1 MGATLPSLEA
11 NSTND
16 DHPALKPLHVLLPS
30 DVFPPRT
37 GGAGW
42 SSHALAL
49 ALLERGH
56 QVTALVPKAGLRG
69 LQRRVEAGVPVVEV
83 GYQPSRLPFVANWSR
98 FELFWPQFAQAIV
111 ETIGDQREHVI
122 IHGQHVQGI
131 GAAVLAGQQLNLPVV
146 ATVRDHWPNHYFGT
160 NLHGDS
166 VPLDKFG
173 WAATA
178 TDLLA
183 RRKPLLG
190 AISLLA
196 MPYVQAHMR
205 WRRQLLQACDAV
217 ISLSDYITQ
226 RLSPLIAPEKL
237 WPIPNMVNLPAIA
250 KVLAT
255 PAQTTINQ
263 PYVLFTGKLASNK
276 GAYLLP
282 EIMASM
288 RAAGGDATLVIA
300 GGQNPPLVAAIQAH
314 GVEVLA
320 LDWVEHDEV
329 LRLMA
334 GAKLLLFPS
343 TWGEPLS
350 RVLLEACA
358 VGMPIVAMATG
369 GTPDLITHG
378 KNGYLAHSAQQL
390 GRLAA
395 ELLANPQRAKQLGQ
409 AAHQTAQTRLAAPV
423 VVAQIE
429 QLYWT
434 LLTQHAQ
441 RALTGYD

>member
-1 MGATLPSLEA
+1 M
-11 NSTND
+11 
-16 DHPALKPLHVLLPS
+16 KPLHVLLPT

-56 QVTALVPKAGLRG
+56 QVTALVPKAGMRG
-69 LQRRVEAGVPVVEV
+69 LHRRVEAGVPVVEV
-83 GYQPSRLPFVANWSR
+83 GYQPARLPFVANWSR

-111 ETIGDQREHVI
+111 QTIGKQRDKVI

-131 GAAVLAGQQLNLPVV
+131 GAAVLAGQQLNIPVV

-160 NLHGDS
+160 NLHGDQL
-166 VPLDKFG
+166 PLEDFG
-173 WAATA
+173 WAAAA
-178 TDLLA
+178 TDLVA
-183 RRKPLLG
+183 RRKPWLG
-190 AISLLA
+190 VLSLLA
-196 MPYVQAHMR
+196 LPYVQAHMQR
-205 WRRQLLQACDAV
+205 RRQLLQACDAV
-217 ISLSDYITQ
+217 ISLSNYITQ
-226 RLSPLIAPEKL
+226 RLSTVVAAEKL
-237 WPIPNMVNLPAIA
+237 WPIPNLVNLAAIS

-255 PAQTTINQ
+255 PTKTTINQ
-263 PYVLFTGKLASNK
+263 PYILFTGKLARNK

-282 EIMASM
+282 EIMASF
-288 RAAGGDATLVIA
+288 RAAGGLATLVIA
-300 GGQNPPLVAAIQAH
+300 GGKNPELVAEIQAQ

-369 GTPDLITHG
+369 GTPDLIQHG
-378 KNGYLAHSAQQL
+378 QNGYLARSAKQL
-390 GRLAA
+390 GVLAA
-395 ELLANPQRAKQLGQ
+395 ALLHNPQRAEQLGR
-409 AAHQTAQTRLAAPV
+409 AAYQTAQTRLATTI
-423 VVAQIE
+423 VAEQVE
-429 QLYWT
+429 QLYWA
-434 LLTQHAQ
+434 LLTQQPQ

>member
-1 MGATLPSLEA
+1 M
-11 NSTND
+11 
-16 DHPALKPLHVLLPS
+16 KPLHVFLPT

-42 SSHALAL
+42 SSHALAV

-56 QVTALVPKAGLRG
+56 QVTALVPKAGMHG
-69 LQRRVEAGVPVVEV
+69 LDRRVEAGVPVVDV
-83 GYQPSRLPFVANWSR
+83 GYQPARLPFVANWSR

-111 ETIGDQREHVI
+111 QTIGDQREHVI

-160 NLHGDS
+160 NLHGDQL
-166 VPLDKFG
+166 PFARFG
-173 WAATA
+173 WAGAA

-190 AISLLA
+190 ALSLLA
-196 MPYVQAHMR
+196 LPYVQAHMR

-226 RLSPLIAPEKL
+226 RLSTLVAAEKL
-237 WPIPNMVNLPAIA
+237 WPIPNMVDLAAIA

-263 PYVLFTGKLASNK
+263 PYVLFTGKLARNK

-282 EIMASM
+282 EIMASL
-288 RAAGGDATLVIA
+288 RAAGGNATLVIA
-300 GGQNPPLVAAIQAH
+300 GGKNPDLVAAIETQ
-314 GVEVLA
+314 GVTVIA

-378 KNGYLAHSAQQL
+378 QNGYLARSANQL
-390 GRLAA
+390 GVLAA
-395 ELLANPQRAKQLGQ
+395 ELLANPSRATELGQ
-409 AAHQTAQTRLAAPV
+409 AAYQTAQTRLAAPIV
-423 VVAQIE
+423 VEQIE
-429 QLYWT
+429 QLYWA
-434 LLTQHAQ
+434 LCTQQPQ
-441 RALTGYD
+441 RALNGYD